1 MNVEKIIKKY
11 EHLYGHHVII
21 VDYKEI
27 TPSHYKVK
35 LREHFL
41 QYFVDIIH
49 RNGKVDIVNSIGGSL
64 LDIYPNNQVEK
75 FQKGAI
81 KYV

>member
-1 MNVEKIIKKY
+1 MNVEKIIRKY
-11 EHLYGHHVII
+11 ERLYGHHII
-21 VDYKEI
+21 VSDYKEI

-41 QYFVDIIH
+41 QYFVDIIYED
-49 RNGKVDIVNSIGGSL
+49 GKINIVNSNGESM
-64 LDIYPNNQVEK
+64 LDVYPESQLES
-75 FQKGAI
+75 FQKGVI

>member
-11 EHLYGHHVII
+11 EHLYGHRVII

-27 TPSHYKVK
+27 TSSHYKVK

-49 RNGKVDIVNSIGGSL
+49 QNDKVDIVNSIGESL
-64 LDIYPNNQVEK
+64 LDIYPDNQVEK
-75 FQKGAI
+75 FQKGVI